1 MNLMWPY
8 CSEMILL
15 KGSLKMKKDANGLS
29 ESWTPLYYV
38 VGLELTLVEE
48 LLDLLGIKK
57 SIQVLEFC

>member
-1 MNLMWPY
+1 
-8 CSEMILL
+8 
-15 KGSLKMKKDANGLS
+15 MKKDANGLS